1 MSEPDHLDLDGRL
14 LQLLVTVLETGSVT
28 AAAQRL
34 GVTQSAVSH
43 GLERLR
49 AIVGDALFVKAGRGI
64 APTERARALGQQAR
78 ELLAGLQRLA
88 APEHFDPAS
97 LRGEITIAANELQCH
112 LLLPPLLLRLQAAA
126 PQLVLRILPSRV
138 PGLELLRDDA
148 CQLVISPRPPDSH
161 DVLQKR
167 LFADRYRVWFDPR
180 VRAAPTSLADYLAAD
195 HVSVRY
201 EDRRRLD
208 IDEWLLQQGIER
220 RLVVTVPGFSGIAP
234 FLRHTPR
241 LATLPSLLG
250 TELLRDLAHADI
262 PLPPPL
268 QAPPMPMYLLW
279 HRRHQDDAV
288 QRWVRGEVEGVS
300 IGIGLDT
307 STGHVK
313 HGADR

>member
-14 LQLLVTVLETGSVT
+14 LQLLVTVLDTGSVT

-64 APTERARALGQQAR
+64 APTERARALAGQAR

-88 APEHFDPAS
+88 EPERFDPAS
-97 LRGEITIAANELQCH
+97 LRAEITIAANELQCH
-112 LLLPPLLLRLQAAA
+112 LLLPPLLLRLRQQA
-126 PQLVLRILPSRV
+126 PGLVLRILPSRV
-138 PGLELLRDDA
+138 PGLELLRDES

-167 LFADRYRVWFDPR
+167 LFADRYRVHYDPAQR
-180 VRAAPTSLADYLAAD
+180 EAPRCLDDYLAAE
-195 HVSVRY
+195 HVSIRY

-208 IDEWLLQQGIER
+208 IDEWFLQHGLDR
-220 RLVVTVPGFSGIAP
+220 RIVVTVPGFSGIAP
-234 FLRHTPR
+234 FLRGTPR

-250 TELLRDLAHADI
+250 TGLLQGLAQCDV
-262 PLPPPL
+262 PLPESL
-268 QAPPMPMYLLW
+268 QTPPMPMYLLW
-279 HRRHQDDAV
+279 HRRHQDDPV
-288 QRWVRGEVEGVS
+288 QRWVRAEVEGVVIS
-300 IGIGLDT
+300 A
-307 STGHVK
+307 V
-313 HGADR
+313 RPP

>member
-1 MSEPDHLDLDGRL
+1 MSKPDHLHIDGRL
-14 LQLLVTVLETGSVT
+14 LQLLVTVLDTGSVT

-49 AIVGDALFVKAGRGI
+49 AILGDPLFVKSGRGI
-64 APTERARALGQQAR
+64 APTERARSLALQAR
-78 ELLAGLQRLA
+78 DLLAGLQRLA
-88 APEHFDPAS
+88 EPEHVDPAS

-112 LLLPPLLLRLQAAA
+112 LLLPPLLLRLRQAA
-126 PQLVLRILPSRV
+126 PGLTLRILPSRV
-138 PGLELLRDDA
+138 PGLELLRDES

-167 LFADRYRVWFDPR
+167 LFADRYRVWYDAR
-180 VRAAPTSLADYLAAD
+180 ERAAPTTLADYLAAD

-208 IDEWLLQQGIER
+208 IDEWFLQHAIDR
-220 RLVVTVPGFSGIAP
+220 HIVVTVPGFSGIAP
-234 FLRHTPR
+234 FLRGTTR
-241 LATLPSLLG
+241 LATLPSLLA

-262 PLPPPL
+262 PLPEPLQTPPL
-268 QAPPMPMYLLW
+268 PMYLLW

-288 QRWVRGEVEGVS
+288 QRWVRGEVEGVVLGMG
-300 IGIGLDT
+300 IGIGYD
-307 STGHVK
+307 
-313 HGADR
+313 DR